1 MLQSPQ
7 FLPQPEEVAEILEV
21 PLTYLLDNK
30 NIVVEEWLL
39 DDEVKQVPFFNVYG
53 NKVWGAT
60 AVMLSEFA
68 AILEDLLT
76 EKGTD

>member
-1 MLQSPQ
+1 M
-7 FLPQPEEVAEILEV
+7 AEILEV
-21 PLTYLLDNK
+21 PLTYLLDKK

-60 AVMLSEFA
+60 AVVLSEFA